1 MESRSR
7 SYSRGVRGLSKVMTP
22 RAVKVRAAA
31 SSSESI
37 LYVWNNTNAM
47 EISLPGSSHELFLSL
62 IVALIC
68 CYTLYGG
75 AAL

>member
-1 MESRSR
+1 VERILRYTREDTEESAVS
-7 SYSRGVRGLSKVMTP
+7 SRGVRGLSKVMTP

-47 EISLPGSSHELFLSL
+47 EISLAGFP
-62 IVALIC
+62 
-68 CYTLYGG
+68 
-75 AAL
+75 